1 MAGSLVPRTNT
12 HASAS
17 GLRDIRPFLVAAFT
31 VLFQGGFVSQDFALS
46 STLLAITSIRRD
58 DERPSLNVA
67 AVFLLFLF
75 SFGKRLSQDQSL
87 KLLPIKKIGG
97 GPFLISPHR
106 YLFHRNFIMAMYC
119 TALHYVA
126 LGYLVVEAP
135 AECHTTNRW
144 SSSRGVGPNGREMP
158 LLVDGREMQRS
169 PLKSREK
176 LKDRNVIFPVTLL

>member
-17 GLRDIRPFLVAAFT
+17 GPRDIRPFLVAAFT
-31 VLFQGGFVSQDFALS
+31 VLFQDGFVSQDFALS

-58 DERPSLNVA
+58 EERSSLNIA
-67 AVFLLFLF
+67 AVFWF

-97 GPFLISPHR
+97 GPFLISPDR
-106 YLFHRNFIMAMYC
+106 YLFYRNFIMAMYC
-119 TALHYVA
+119 TALHYVT

-176 LKDRNVIFPVTLL
+176 LKDRIVIFPGTLL